1 MIHASLID
9 KQLTQWMLLAPDPN
23 LAYNQSNNEKRNK
36 WHVWNL
42 FEVIFYWACV
52 ERSGSCS
59 LYPVQENS
67 RD

>member
-52 ERSGSCS
+52 ERSVS
-59 LYPVQENS
+59 
-67 RD
+67 